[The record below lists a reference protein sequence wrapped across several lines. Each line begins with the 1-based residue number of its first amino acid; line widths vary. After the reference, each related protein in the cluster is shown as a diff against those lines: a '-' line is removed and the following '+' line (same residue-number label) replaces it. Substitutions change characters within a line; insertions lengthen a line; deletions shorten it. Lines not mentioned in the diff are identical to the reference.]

1 VRQLSLSVP
10 SLRHLLLGKQETH
23 AALISFESPIRRE
36 EIWGSR
42 GVLEKC
48 RFNAGGVCVEY
59 CWCRSQEVDSSVRD
73 SCCTMTSNTP
83 HHPELAGVHL
93 GLTEEDIEAAENTMT
108 SNTPHHPE
116 LARVHLGLTEEDIE
130 AGENTMTSNTPHHP
144 ELAGV
149 HLGLTEEDIE
159 AAENTMTSNTPH
171 NPELAGVHLGL
182 TEEDIEAGENID
194 LREADDALLPYYEV
208 KSLLWI
214 KRNTV
219 FSTALED
226 WDRKV
231 KLLSDWVDKKEKR
244 SSDLK
249 DEIYRL
255 AGVFSVFQGV
265 VLTAV
270 TQLTNSGDKDQ
281 NCQRVWSPVILS
293 ALVWV
298 VAIVGVWQKLARIQV
313 IDAECAEV
321 DQARRVPISH
331 HPMPV
336 PASSR

>member
-93 GLTEEDIEAAENTMT
+93 GLTEEDIEAA
-108 SNTPHHPE
+108 
-116 LARVHLGLTEEDIE
+116 
-130 AGENTMTSNTPHHP
+130 ENTMTSNTPHHP

>member
-1 VRQLSLSVP
+1 
-10 SLRHLLLGKQETH
+10 
-23 AALISFESPIRRE
+23 
-36 EIWGSR
+36 
-42 GVLEKC
+42 
-48 RFNAGGVCVEY
+48 
-59 CWCRSQEVDSSVRD
+59 
-73 SCCTMTSNTP
+73 
-83 HHPELAGVHL
+83 L

-116 LARVHLGLTEEDIE
+116 LAR
-130 AGENTMTSNTPHHP
+130 
-144 ELAGV
+144 V

-249 DEIYRL
+249 DEISRL
-255 AGVFSVFQGV
+255 AGVFLVFQGV